1 MHLHVSRDA
10 GFAETLTADGAQG
23 RGAFVQPLMLL
34 ERVAAQES
42 LFTLA
47 AGEISPFLVQP
58 LVLIITRQTG
68 EPLLAL
74 AAAVGV
80 AVEPEMSL

>member
-1 MHLHVSRDA
+1 MSRDA

-23 RGAFVQPLMLL
+23 GGAFVQPLMLL

-42 LFTLA
+42 LFALA
-47 AGEISPFLVQP
+47 AGEIPPFLVQP

-68 EPLLAL
+68 EPLLTL

-80 AVEPEMSL
+80 AVEPEVSL